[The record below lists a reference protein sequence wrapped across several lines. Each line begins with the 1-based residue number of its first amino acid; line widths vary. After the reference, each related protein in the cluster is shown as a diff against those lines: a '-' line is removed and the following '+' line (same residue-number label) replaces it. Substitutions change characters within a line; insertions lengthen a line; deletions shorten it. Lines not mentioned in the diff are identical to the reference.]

1 MKNAIQFL
9 LFTAAVFACQPV
21 APPPQI
27 APQQT
32 GEEFTL
38 APGQEAAMQ
47 GTGLIVSLTG
57 VPDDQR
63 CPLKIECAVN
73 GPVTVTIEIAI
84 SPVFDFVD

>member
-1 MKNAIQFL
+1 MPQRCLHVN
-9 LFTAAVFACQPV
+9 PSR
-21 APPPQI
+21 PPPQI
-27 APQQT
+27 APQT

-63 CPLKIECAVN
+63 CPLKIECAMS